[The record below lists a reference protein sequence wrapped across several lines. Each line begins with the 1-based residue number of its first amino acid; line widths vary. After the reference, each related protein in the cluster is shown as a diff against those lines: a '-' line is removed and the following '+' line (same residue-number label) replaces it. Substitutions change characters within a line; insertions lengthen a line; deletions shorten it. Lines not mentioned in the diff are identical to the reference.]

1 MGANRI
7 ASRYAKALISLAIE
21 EKLLPAVFEDM
32 TMFKKACEDSREFVL
47 LLKSQVVKT
56 DKKLAILG
64 EIFDKKMSKESMAFV
79 NMITS
84 NKRER
89 YLENIINEFFILYKS
104 HKNIVT
110 AVITTAV
117 KLDASLRKA
126 VEDKVAKAYGGAEV
140 EIEERVK
147 EDIIGGFIL
156 RVGDD
161 QWDASVLKD
170 LRALKK
176 TYSLN

>member
-1 MGANRI
+1 
-7 ASRYAKALISLAIE
+7 
-21 EKLLPAVFEDM
+21 
-32 TMFKKACEDSREFVL
+32 
-47 LLKSQVVKT
+47 
-56 DKKLAILG
+56 
-64 EIFDKKMSKESMAFV
+64 MAFV

-161 QWDASVLKD
+161 QWDASILKD
-170 LRALKK
+170 LRALRK

>member
-1 MGANRI
+1 M
-7 ASRYAKALISLAIE
+7 L
-21 EKLLPAVFEDM
+21 
-32 TMFKKACEDSREFVL
+32 
-47 LLKSQVVKT
+47 
-56 DKKLAILG
+56 
-64 EIFDKKMSKESMAFV
+64 
-79 NMITS
+79 
-84 NKRER
+84 
-89 YLENIINEFFILYKS
+89 
-104 HKNIVT
+104 
-110 AVITTAV
+110 
-117 KLDASLRKA
+117 